1 VAGETVLAVDDR
13 EDSLRFLREY
23 VLEPNGYKMIEARNG
38 EKALKIIQGQKV
50 DLIIS
55 DLVMPQMGGLELMES
70 LREKGLDIPAI
81 LMTFH
86 GSEGTAVRAFRLG
99 ARDYIIKPFAIDEML
114 NAIDRALTESRLRQE
129 RDRLTQTVL
138 KVNQQLES
146 RVQELRFLYGIGRS
160 VTSLR
165 NLEEILN
172 RIVEAAVYMTEAD
185 EGSLMLV
192 DPSSGELYLR
202 AARGMG
208 DKSSKTFRIKIDDSI
223 AGQVVRTGR
232 PVMIGGINEDDSFK
246 LTTGYFVKAMLN
258 VPLKATGRVIGVLA
272 VNNKETLQAFGDR
285 HLNLLMALADYASIA
300 IQNAQ
305 LYAKLTSDVDRA
317 EQSSREFE
325 KMVADRTAKLEEA
338 NRQLLRTEKLSA
350 LGYMAAGVAKEINTP
365 INTILDNLRQL
376 SNRLESTP
384 DNTQLFSSLAKQAQ
398 HCQQIVRS
406 LLDFAGQK
414 EYQLQETNINDV
426 IEAAWSKYS
435 NENQANKK
443 IEFVRGFDPQLPLI
457 SVDSKQLEQALFYL
471 IRNACQ
477 AMPAEGTLRIT
488 NRAVGSEVQIIVSDT
503 GEGMSQQD
511 IRHIFDPFYKTSRQT
526 YGLELSITYAIIKRH
541 QGTIE
546 VESAPGQGT
555 TFTIHLPQK
564 A

>member
-1 VAGETVLAVDDR
+1 
-13 EDSLRFLREY
+13 
-23 VLEPNGYKMIEARNG
+23 
-38 EKALKIIQGQKV
+38 
-50 DLIIS
+50 
-55 DLVMPQMGGLELMES
+55 
-70 LREKGLDIPAI
+70 
-81 LMTFH
+81 
-86 GSEGTAVRAFRLG
+86 
-99 ARDYIIKPFAIDEML
+99 
-114 NAIDRALTESRLRQE
+114 
-129 RDRLTQTVL
+129 
-138 KVNQQLES
+138 
-146 RVQELRFLYGIGRS
+146 
-160 VTSLR
+160 
-165 NLEEILN
+165 
-172 RIVEAAVYMTEAD
+172 
-185 EGSLMLV
+185 
-192 DPSSGELYLR
+192 
-202 AARGMG
+202 
-208 DKSSKTFRIKIDDSI
+208 
-223 AGQVVRTGR
+223 
-232 PVMIGGINEDDSFK
+232 
-246 LTTGYFVKAMLN
+246 
-258 VPLKATGRVIGVLA
+258 
-272 VNNKETLQAFGDR
+272 
-285 HLNLLMALADYASIA
+285 MALADYASIA

-305 LYAKLTSDVDRA
+305 LYAKLASDVNRA

-365 INTILDNLRQL
+365 INTILDNLHQL
-376 SNRLESTP
+376 SNRLESTE
-384 DNTQLFSSLAKQAQ
+384 DNVQLLSSLDKEAQ
-398 HCQQIVRS
+398 HCQQIVWS

-426 IEAAWSKYS
+426 IEAAWSKYNS
-435 NENQANKK
+435 EIQINEK

-477 AMPAEGTLRIT
+477 AMPSEGTLRIT
-488 NRAVGSEVQIIVSDT
+488 NRTVGSEVQIIVSDT